1 MVRLHVIGLLCLIG
15 VTTAVVS
22 PDNSCGG
29 SKAYTCPGSLCCSQ
43 YNWCGVTDAHCGAG
57 CQSNFGRCTISSG
70 NKITP
75 DGSCGGTNAY
85 TCTGGT
91 FGNCCSRYGFCGN
104 TDEHCLSGC
113 NSQFGDC
120 SSISVGGVPASL
132 DGTCG
137 GSKGTTCQGT
147 SYGNCCSQWG
157 YCGSSAD
164 HCGTGC
170 QSSFGTCTGGSGATT
185 SAAKPSAS
193 SGSGGGTKVSPD
205 GSCAGTNGYI
215 CPSGQCCSKN
225 GYCGTTSD
233 FCGFGCQSSFS
244 AVSCTACPGSA
255 CAGTVTG
262 NSPTCSASNN
272 FCWTLSNKK
281 FQIVCGRLASGAFL
295 TYVDATSLGDC
306 ITKCSANSACV
317 AASFYQGS
325 STSCSLFSS
334 YQGSASGN
342 SAGGSQNHAYVR
354 AASCP

>member
-1 MVRLHVIGLLCLIG
+1 MVRPHVIGLLCLIG

-57 CQSNFGRCTISSG
+57 CQSKFGQCTVTSG
-70 NKITP
+70 KKITP
-75 DGSCGGTNAY
+75 DGSCGGSNAY

-104 TDEHCLSGC
+104 TDEHCLNGC

-132 DGTCG
+132 DGSCG

-170 QSSFGTCTGGSGATT
+170 QSSFGTCSGGSGATT

-193 SGSGGGTKVSPD
+193 SGSGGGSKLSPD

-215 CPSGQCCSKN
+215 CP
-225 GYCGTTSD
+225 
-233 FCGFGCQSSFS
+233 
-244 AVSCTACPGSA
+244 PGEWLW
-255 CAGTVTG
+255 GL
-262 NSPTCSASNN
+262 P
-272 FCWTLSNKK
+272 L
-281 FQIVCGRLASGAFL
+281 
-295 TYVDATSLGDC
+295 
-306 ITKCSANSACV
+306 
-317 AASFYQGS
+317 
-325 STSCSLFSS
+325 
-334 YQGSASGN
+334 
-342 SAGGSQNHAYVR
+342 
-354 AASCP
+354 